1 MTTIDGIEKEIRVEK
16 KCIED
21 MEVIVNKLKEKIV
34 DKTPSHFSMKVV
46 FNALFGSL
54 LFGLT
59 FILKGALIQTALRL
73 ENIHVFLIISSSILI
88 IIGEIYF
95 LGYSRIK
102 DRKERR
108 PGQFIIKRFLTLFLV
123 SIGVAFFLVYIFGI
137 NKQVESFYNVLKVV
151 VMTMMPCAVGAGFSS
166 LFKE

>member
-1 MTTIDGIEKEIRVEK
+1 MKRDKIEKKID
-16 KCIED
+16 IEMKD
-21 MEVIVNKLKEKIV
+21 LDKIEACVNKLKERIV
-34 DKTPSHFSMKVV
+34 DKTPSHFSMRVI

-59 FILKGALIQTALRL
+59 FILKGALINTALKL
-73 ENIHVFLIISSSILI
+73 DKIHILLIILSSIAI
-88 IIGEIYF
+88 ILGEIYL
-95 LGYSRIK
+95 LGYTRIK
-102 DRKERR
+102 DRRERR

-137 NKQVESFYNVLKVV
+137 NRQVESLYNVLRVV
-151 VMTMMPCAVGAGFSS
+151 IMTMMPCAVGAGFSS

>member
-1 MTTIDGIEKEIRVEK
+1 MGTIDGIEKEIKVER

-21 MEVIVNKLKEKIV
+21 MESIIKKLKERIV
-34 DKTPSHFSMKVV
+34 DKTPSHFSMKVI

-59 FILKGALIQTALRL
+59 FILKGALVKTALEL
-73 ENIHVFLIISSSILI
+73 DTIHIALIILSSITI

-95 LGYSRIK
+95 LGYSRVK
-102 DRKERR
+102 DKTERR
-108 PGQFIIKRFLTLFLV
+108 PAQFIIKRFLTLFLV
-123 SIGVAFFLVYIFGI
+123 AIGIAFFLVYIFGI
-137 NKQVESFYNVLKVV
+137 DKQVGSFYNVIKVV

>member
-1 MTTIDGIEKEIRVEK
+1 MTGIGGIEEEIRVEK
-16 KCIED
+16 ESIEE
-21 MEVIVNKLKEKIV
+21 MESLIKKIKERVV
-34 DKTPSHFSMKVV
+34 DKTPSHFSVRV
-46 FNALFGSL
+46 IFNALFGSL

-73 ENIHVFLIISSSILI
+73 ENLHVFLILISSVAIIL
-88 IIGEIYF
+88 GEIYF

-102 DRKERR
+102 DRRERK

-137 NKQVESFYNVLKVV
+137 NYQVESFENVLRVV
-151 VMTMMPCAVGAGFSS
+151 VMTMMPCAVGAGFSN

>member
-1 MTTIDGIEKEIRVEK
+1 MMKKDKIEKSIEVELRELNN
-16 KCIED
+16 IED
-21 MEVIVNKLKEKIV
+21 SLKRIKDKII
-34 DKTPSHFSMKVV
+34 DKTPSHFSMEVI

-59 FILKGALIQTALRL
+59 FILKGSLIRTALEL
-73 ENIHVFLIISSSILI
+73 NTLNMVLIIISSVAI

-95 LGYSRIK
+95 LGYAKIK

-108 PGQFIIKRFLTLFLV
+108 PGQFVIKRFLTLLIV
-123 SIGVAFFLVYIFGI
+123 SISVAFFLVYIFGI
-137 NKQVESFYNVLKVV
+137 DRQLESFYDIIRVV
-151 VMTMMPCAVGAGFSS
+151 IMTMMPCAVGAGFSS